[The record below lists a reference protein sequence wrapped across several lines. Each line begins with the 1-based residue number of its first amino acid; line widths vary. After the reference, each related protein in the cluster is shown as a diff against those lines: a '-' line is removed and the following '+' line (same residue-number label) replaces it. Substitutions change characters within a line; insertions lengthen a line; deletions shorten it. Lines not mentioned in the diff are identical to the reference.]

1 MTVLS
6 LLWEFLY
13 WQNDI
18 FILRQPQIPPC
29 KLLCFILSFLLIYYA
44 GSSDGFPDI
53 ISAMFMSGEWQVC
66 IEPIYTSWS
75 PLLCDCQ
82 S

>member
-29 KLLCFILSFLLIYYA
+29 KLLCFILSFPLIYYA
-44 GSSDGFPDI
+44 GSSDSFPDI
-53 ISAMFMSGEWQVC
+53 ISAMFMSRKWQVC
-66 IEPIYTSWS
+66 IEPIYTS
-75 PLLCDCQ
+75 
-82 S
+82 